1 VLHPSHIQSDVE
13 LLSLSASAKIP
24 QLDPV
29 DYPNFLPRSSLT
41 IAGLACPLDAFMT

>member
-1 VLHPSHIQSDVE
+1 VVLNSSIFTLVE

-41 IAGLACPLDAFMT
+41 IAGLACPFDAFIT